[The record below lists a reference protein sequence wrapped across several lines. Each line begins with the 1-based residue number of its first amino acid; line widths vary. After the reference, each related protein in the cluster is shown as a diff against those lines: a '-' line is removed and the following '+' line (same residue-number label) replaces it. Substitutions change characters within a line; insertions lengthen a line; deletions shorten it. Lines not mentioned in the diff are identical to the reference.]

1 MIRASPW
8 ITADLKFG
16 EKGIKSFLR
25 YPVSPMAIIDL
36 ISILP
41 ILVAVHPAL
50 RALRAVRLVMAL
62 RFLRIIR
69 LFRYSKSFAIIGRV
83 LKKSSGTLLMIL
95 LVAAGYILLSAVVI
109 FQVETDMFKNF
120 FDAVYWAAV
129 SLTTIGYGDFYPVTD
144 LGKFIT
150 IVSSVM
156 GVAVVALPSG
166 VITAGY
172 MNEVKGMED
181 EMKERYKEIQ
191 DKIRKAEKESNRE

>member
-1 MIRASPW
+1 M
-8 ITADLKFG
+8 
-16 EKGIKSFLR
+16 
-25 YPVSPMAIIDL
+25 
-36 ISILP
+36 
-41 ILVAVHPAL
+41 
-50 RALRAVRLVMAL
+50 
-62 RFLRIIR
+62 
-69 LFRYSKSFAIIGRV
+69 